1 MRWGS
6 SKKEFRE
13 EKIKQSLIW
22 GKAWIFTR
30 LPYSFLLSLPQR
42 FLSVYRPAWFGILAE
57 NDVQIN
63 PIFLFPGPSHSNVNG
78 MHSSQIKF
86 SSRLLLIWDLL
97 RARSSHAWD
106 WHRSL
111 AWRAIATYRWTWV
124 LMKRPP
130 PTSSNCPR
138 ILTIH
143 HSINFKTLQRRNS
156 NKKEKNLHPFSHHF
170 NYTSTF

>member
-6 SKKEFRE
+6 SKKEFWE

-30 LPYSFLLSLPQR
+30 LPYSFLLSLPQS
-42 FLSVYRPAWFGILAE
+42 FLSVYRQAWFGIRAE

-63 PIFLFPGPSHSNVNG
+63 PIFLFPGPSYSNVNG
-78 MHSSQIKF
+78 MDSSLIKF

-97 RARSSHAWD
+97 RSQSSLAWD
-106 WHRSL
+106 LHRSL
-111 AWRAIATYRWTWV
+111 VWRAIAIYRWTWV
-124 LMKRPP
+124 LMKRPLP
-130 PTSSNCPR
+130 PKNCPR

-143 HSINFKTLQRRNS
+143 RSINLKTL
-156 NKKEKNLHPFSHHF
+156 
-170 NYTSTF
+170 